1 MKKHQYKLKDF
12 KKEIAI
18 SIAFILISLVTLS
31 PEYLLVTGVTILM
44 VFFKNY
50 ERNLVLKNIDKY
62 WDIEFI
68 IDQYKLTPSST
79 TIINES
85 FEGYTFQRLF
95 KTQNG
100 RYGIFKLGVEALT
113 TQSLICHV
121 KLIHEEEAKKA
132 LLKAGKDMYVKEFGD
147 FEEA

>member
-1 MKKHQYKLKDF
+1 MKNHQYQIKDF

-18 SIAFILISLVTLS
+18 SITFILLSLGTLS
-31 PEYLLVTGVTILM
+31 PEYLLITGVTVLM
-44 VFFKNY
+44 AAFKIR
-50 ERNLVLKNIDKY
+50 ERNLILKNIDKY
-62 WDIEFI
+62 WNIEFI
-68 IDQYKLTPSST
+68 FDQYKLTPSST
-79 TIINES
+79 TIINEC
-85 FEGYTFQRLF
+85 FEKGTLQRIF

-100 RYGIFKLGVEALT
+100 RYGIFKLEVQSLT

-132 LLKAGKDMYVKEFGD
+132 LLTAGKDIYVKEFGD